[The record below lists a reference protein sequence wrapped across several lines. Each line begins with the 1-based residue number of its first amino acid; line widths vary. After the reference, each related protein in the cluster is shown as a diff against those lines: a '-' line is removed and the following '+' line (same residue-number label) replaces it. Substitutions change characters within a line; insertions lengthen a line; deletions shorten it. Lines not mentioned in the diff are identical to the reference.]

1 MAKFFGLQRMWP
13 IILYLSSYCQ
23 RSFFSFVTS
32 SFLKEKDIFFLK
44 KYIVNVWNYTI
55 CYMNLLEFARKFI
68 LLYQWTRNLLRG
80 STISWHLQTQQFLTS
95 LILRAQS
102 DLQLNTLV
110 WHVLKVIVRLVFY
123 NLATSI
129 KSLYVFIIYIFSII
143 AYQMSWLK
151 QKLINQYVKTF
162 NNHILY

>member
-1 MAKFFGLQRMWP
+1 MKTWNSSPQQQLSVLPFKIYGQVFWSATNVTYNSIPFVLLSKIFLFFCDKFFSKGKRHL
-13 IILYLSSYCQ
+13 LSQ
-23 RSFFSFVTS
+23 
-32 SFLKEKDIFFLK
+32 

-110 WHVLKVIVRLVFY
+110 WHVLKVIMRLVFY

-129 KSLYVFIIYIFSII
+129 KSLYVFIIHTFSI
-143 AYQMSWLK
+143 MVW
-151 QKLINQYVKTF
+151 
-162 NNHILY
+162 

>member
-110 WHVLKVIVRLVFY
+110 WHVLKVIMRLVFY
-123 NLATSI
+123 SLATSI
-129 KSLYVFIIYIFSII
+129 KSLYVFIIFRYSMMVMRRNF
-143 AYQMSWLK
+143 
-151 QKLINQYVKTF
+151 
-162 NNHILY
+162 